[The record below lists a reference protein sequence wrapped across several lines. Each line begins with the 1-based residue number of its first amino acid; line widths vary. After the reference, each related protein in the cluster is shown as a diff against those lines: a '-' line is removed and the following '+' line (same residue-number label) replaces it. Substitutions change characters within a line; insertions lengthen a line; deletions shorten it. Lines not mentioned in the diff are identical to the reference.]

1 MINCPTDLTAWDIQR
16 TNRAYESGETTPT
29 IIIEEHLER
38 IAELNPVLN
47 AFIFVE
53 LETSRKEA
61 LASTLRFK
69 ERKHRSLLDGVPIAL
84 KDNIDVAGTLTTN
97 GSSKARQ
104 VDADAVVTSRL
115 REAGA
120 VILGKLNMDEGA
132 LGATTNNPHHGPTY
146 NPWREGYSAG
156 GSSGGSAAAV
166 SAGLVM
172 AALGTDTLGS
182 VRIPA
187 AYCGIIGFKPTKNLI
202 DMSGIM
208 PLFPTLDHVGPLCRS
223 TEDIIAI
230 MPVLTDTYVAE
241 TLSSSPFFS
250 RIGVVDK
257 LPPHIC
263 DESVLE
269 AYKKNIHE
277 LSATC
282 ESTVFVSLEGID
294 FQLLRRHALIAIE
307 AEAAKALAP
316 TWNTPPYAY
325 SRNFREMLAF
335 GRGAKPTRVR
345 SALQAM
351 NETGELIRS
360 LFSEIDFL
368 VMPSTPQL
376 AHALDTPT
384 SGNQGDLTGL
394 ANMAGCPAIVIPTGL
409 ASSGLPTSLQ
419 ILAAPGRDYELLN
432 WAQRIASTWKPIFPP
447 L

>member
-1 MINCPTDLTAWDIQR
+1 MINRPTDLTAWDIQR

-29 IIIEEHLER
+29 IIIEKHLER
-38 IAELNPVLN
+38 IAELDPVLN
-47 AFIFVE
+47 AFISVE

-61 LASTLRFK
+61 LASTRRFK
-69 ERKHRSLLDGVPIAL
+69 ERQHRSLLDGIPIAL

-97 GSSKARQ
+97 GSSRARQ

-115 REAGA
+115 RKAGA

-132 LGATTNNPHHGPTY
+132 LGATTNNPHHGPTN
-146 NPWREGYSAG
+146 NPWQEGYSTG

-172 AALGTDTLGS
+172 GALGTDTLGS

-187 AYCGIIGFKPTKNLI
+187 AYCGIFGFKPTKDLI
-202 DMSGIM
+202 DMSGIT
-208 PLFPTLDHVGPLCRS
+208 PLCPTLDHVGPLCRS
-223 TEDIIAI
+223 AADITAI
-230 MPVLTDTYVAE
+230 MSVLTDTYVNA
-241 TLSSSPFFS
+241 TLPSLPFCS

-257 LPPHIC
+257 LPLQIC
-263 DESVLE
+263 DEAVRE
-269 AYKKNIHE
+269 AYQKNIHE
-277 LSATC
+277 LSETC
-282 ESTVFVSLEGID
+282 GSTVFVSLEGID

-316 TWNTPPYAY
+316 TWDTPPYAY
-325 SRNFREMLAF
+325 SRKFREMLAF
-335 GRGAKPTRVR
+335 GRGATPARVH
-345 SALQAM
+345 SALQAIY
-351 NETGELIRS
+351 ETGEFIRS
-360 LFSEIDFL
+360 LFREIDVL
-368 VMPSTPQL
+368 IMPSTPQF